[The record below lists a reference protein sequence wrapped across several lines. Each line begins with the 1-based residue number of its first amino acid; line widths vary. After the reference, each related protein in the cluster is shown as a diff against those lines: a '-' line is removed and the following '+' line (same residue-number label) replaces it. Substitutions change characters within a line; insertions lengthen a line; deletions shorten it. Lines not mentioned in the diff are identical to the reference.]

1 MSIFDD
7 IPLEIG
13 TRYYDKV
20 ITDWN
25 PENQKYLISS
35 PSYKDERWLSREKVE
50 SAHGSSL
57 LEGVEVRTA
66 KPGNSYN
73 TRFFRSN
80 PN

>member
-1 MSIFDD
+1 MSLLDD

-20 ITDWN
+20 IIGWN
-25 PENQKYLISS
+25 PEAQKYLISS
-35 PSYKDERWLSREKVE
+35 PSFKDDRWLSRESVE

-57 LEGVEVRTA
+57 LKGVEFRMA